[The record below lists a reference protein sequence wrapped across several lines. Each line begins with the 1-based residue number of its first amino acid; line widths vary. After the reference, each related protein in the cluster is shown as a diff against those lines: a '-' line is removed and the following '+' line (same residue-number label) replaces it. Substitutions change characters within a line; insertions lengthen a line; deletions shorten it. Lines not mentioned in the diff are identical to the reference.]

1 MQTVMRGKILLQ
13 LGRNLSTSGMS
24 SFPGC
29 MFRQVMILQ
38 FWTRSHFHQ
47 ALVPSLHGPMM
58 RAHIMLMTIVNL
70 GGSKWANLLLLTKRG
85 MVHHAWLQ
93 DLHLQIT
100 VMGALLMAKRPQI
113 SFSKQV
119 QPGMDTL
126 TTTTSSLRLQS
137 TWTSAKNIGQMRNI
151 SLSMIMPQLIVNC
164 PIMLYLLGKCQRTP
178 KEGCNWDVQVVEKG
192 PDGKPIPGPN
202 RKPKKKIICMGP
214 AYFENGQHQD
224 LYFPEGHP
232 HAGVFNGMA
241 IILEERGYTWA
252 CDLHAECKKFKCPQ
266 DVHFCCCYRVLYN
279 EPDFI
284 NVKSLLEEHC
294 EKQGFCVLFF
304 SQVSL
309 RAKLS

>member
-1 MQTVMRGKILLQ
+1 MGESATPYKKRDGPSCMAARFASTDHGYGCSPDGKETSNIVFEAGAARDGYFDNNDILTQATKHLD
-13 LGRNLSTSGMS
+13 LCKKYWPNEEHILIYDNATTHRNNATTHRKWPDNALSAQKM
-24 SFPGC
+24 PK
-29 MFRQVMILQ
+29 
-38 FWTRSHFHQ
+38 
-47 ALVPSLHGPMM
+47 
-58 RAHIMLMTIVNL
+58 N
-70 GGSKWANLLLLTKRG
+70 
-85 MVHHAWLQ
+85 
-93 DLHLQIT
+93 
-100 VMGALLMAKRPQI
+100 
-113 SFSKQV
+113 
-119 QPGMDTL
+119 TL
-126 TTTTSSLRLQS
+126 
-137 TWTSAKNIGQMRNI
+137 
-151 SLSMIMPQLIVNC
+151 
-164 PIMLYLLGKCQRTP
+164 
-178 KEGCNWDVQVVEKG
+178 KEGCNRGDQVVEMG

-232 HAGVFNGMA
+232 LAGVFKGMA